1 MGSRFCLFFRCYSL
15 PLPVK
20 FIKRSTIEYF
30 LLVITNVL
38 FLTEPVK
45 ALIYTDIPFCLFI
58 FLLNTPCCIY
68 TDTFLNI
75 RYIPF
80 RIIIISSR
88 FLFNISLYAFILQ
101 SALFLLFQIF
111 YAIVVF
117 WLETLEKVTWLLQ
130 ISSCRQSI
138 IMRFSSK
145 SRAAC
150 FYCIFPDLLICIIFY
165 VDQITCRCWCRQS
178 ADA

>member
-88 FLFNISLYAFILQ
+88 FLFNICLFPSFSDIQLSL
-101 SALFLLFQIF
+101 
-111 YAIVVF
+111 
-117 WLETLEKVTWLLQ
+117 
-130 ISSCRQSI
+130 RQ
-138 IMRFSSK
+138 
-145 SRAAC
+145 
-150 FYCIFPDLLICIIFY
+150 
-165 VDQITCRCWCRQS
+165 
-178 ADA
+178 

>member
-88 FLFNISLYAFILQ
+88 FLFNICFFPSFSDILCN
-101 SALFLLFQIF
+101 
-111 YAIVVF
+111 
-117 WLETLEKVTWLLQ
+117 
-130 ISSCRQSI
+130 SC
-138 IMRFSSK
+138 
-145 SRAAC
+145 
-150 FYCIFPDLLICIIFY
+150 LLIG
-165 VDQITCRCWCRQS
+165 DSRKSDMITAEIVMQ
-178 ADA
+178 AINNNEI